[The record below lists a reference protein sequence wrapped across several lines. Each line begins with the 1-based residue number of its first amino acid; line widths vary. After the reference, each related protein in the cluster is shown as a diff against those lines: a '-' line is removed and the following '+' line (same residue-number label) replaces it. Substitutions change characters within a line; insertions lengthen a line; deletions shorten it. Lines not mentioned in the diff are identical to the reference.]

1 MAIEGWRP
9 RYDAALV
16 DADDVAVMC
25 GVGFYAGP
33 GDHWGQYVSYIVF
46 GSSSD
51 MNRGSTIP
59 KRGAP

>member
-1 MAIEGWRP
+1 
-9 RYDAALV
+9 
-16 DADDVAVMC
+16 MC

-46 GSSSD
+46 GPTSD